1 MESPMAVR
9 GASLGADA
17 VGTSDSLLADIADAV
32 LRRREASGWT
42 SARSGFWHRMEP
54 PDGKRREQGWKL
66 HVSATPLSSPVVLAR
81 AAEVLVRRGCPF
93 KFAAGLQEVVLLV
106 SRNYDRGGAGKFITA
121 YPSGDEE
128 WAILAEELHQVTVG
142 LPGPKILSDRPW
154 RPGSLV
160 HYRYGAFTGVPYL
173 SNDGAF
179 EAGLRAPDGTVVAD
193 QRQAWFSPPSWAGPP
208 PSPALEPAVQN
219 GTPKVL
225 LNDRFVVTQ
234 ALKHNNKGGVYQAT
248 DQVTGDEVIIK
259 EARAHVGGA
268 LTDTDSR
275 DLLRSEAATLDALA
289 SLGLTPRKIDLFTQG
304 DNLFLAEELFPGM
317 SLRDW
322 VSDRLG
328 RLNHQQDDAH
338 TLGLDAGT
346 AVDVAGKVIDLVSAV
361 HGRGFVL
368 RDLSHNN
375 LMVAPDGTLRLIDLE
390 AIVEPGRPVIRAYT
404 PGYGAPEV
412 VFAPDVGP
420 SPERTADLFS
430 LGAILFFLITGIEP
444 DLIQDLPRADARRT
458 QERLVLLMDT
468 VGRSHPTLRRFA
480 PLLSG
485 LMADEPERR
494 WTLERAREFVSSP
507 PAPQVMGP
515 YGDRISPPARDRMLG
530 DGLAHLIATRT
541 KKESPRLW
549 HPGPLPDDS
558 DPLNVQCGAAGVL
571 AVMVRAA
578 QEAPDLCPGLDD
590 AISQTARWIDARL
603 RAVPRILPGLYFGR
617 AGTAWALYDAAI
629 HLGDEPM
636 VERALALAGDLPSSW
651 PNPDVCHGAAGAGLT
666 TLHLWQATGDPA
678 LAKQTLGYADALVES
693 VQRRREGVFWR
704 IPDDFPSGLA
714 GVAHYGFAH
723 GIAGIGT
730 FLLLA
735 GTNLDRSDYVELAG
749 EAGAALANA
758 AILERGRVWWP
769 SGERPDG
776 RERLTNWCSGSSGVG
791 TFLVRLG
798 LATQEPRHLELAR
811 QAAAAV
817 RQDRWFSLPVA
828 CHGLAGNAEFLLD
841 LAAATGDT
849 RYVDWAEELA
859 AAIHARHALHDGRM
873 VVPDQ
878 SNQGVS
884 AGYNTGLAGILGMLL
899 RLRHGGTRL
908 WLPDTPPIRRPSRKG
923 GEHS

>member
-1 MESPMAVR
+1 MENAIPPH
-9 GASLGADA
+9 GTSLGNDPADDA
-17 VGTSDSLLADIADAV
+17 ESLLADIADAV
-32 LRRREASGWT
+32 LRRRAASGWT
-42 SARSGFWHRMEP
+42 SARSGFWHRVEP
-54 PDGKRREQGWKL
+54 PHWTRRAQGWKL

-93 KFAAGLQEVVLLV
+93 KFAAGLKEVVLLV

-121 YPSGDEE
+121 YPAGDDEC
-128 WAILAEELHQVTVG
+128 AILAEELHRATAG

-160 HYRYGAFTGVPYL
+160 HYRYGAFTGVPHL
-173 SNDGAF
+173 SNDGAL
-179 EAGLRAPDGTVVAD
+179 EPGLRAPDGTTVAD
-193 QRQAWFSPPSWAGPP
+193 QRQAWFSPPPWAGPP
-208 PSPALEPAVQN
+208 PSPSPEPDREPEPEREPAPP
-219 GTPKVL
+219 GTTVL
-225 LNDRFVVTQ
+225 LNDRFVVTR
-234 ALKHNNKGGVYQAT
+234 ALKHSNKGGVYQAT
-248 DQVTGDEVIIK
+248 DQLTGDEVIIK

-289 SLGLTPRKIDLFTQG
+289 PLGLTPRKVDLFAQG
-304 DNLFLAEELFPGM
+304 DNLFLAEELLPGT
-317 SLRDW
+317 SLRVW
-322 VSDRLG
+322 VSDLLG
-328 RLNHQQDDAH
+328 RLNHRQDYAH

-346 AVDVAGKVIDLVSAV
+346 AAELAGKVIDLVSAV

-375 LMVAPDGTLRLIDLE
+375 VMVAPDGTLRLIDLE
-390 AIVEPGRPVIRAYT
+390 AVAEPGRPVIRAYT

-430 LGAILFFLITGIEP
+430 LGALVFFLITGIEP
-444 DLIQDLPRADARRT
+444 DLIQDLPRADARGAHD
-458 QERLVLLMDT
+458 RLMLLTDT
-468 VGRSHPTLRRFA
+468 VGHSHPTLRRFA

-494 WTLERAREFVSSP
+494 WSLERAREFVRSL
-507 PAPQVMGP
+507 PARPVARRTP
-515 YGDRISPPARDRMLG
+515 GDRITPATRDRLLR
-530 DGLAHLIATRT
+530 DGLAHLIATMAGQ
-541 KKESPRLW
+541 EAPRLW
-549 HPGPLPDDS
+549 PPGPLPDDS

-571 AVMVRAA
+571 AVLVRAA
-578 QEAPDLCPGLDD
+578 QADPGLCPGLDD
-590 AISQTARWIDARL
+590 AIRRTAHWIDARL
-603 RAVPRILPGLYFGR
+603 RTVPKILPGLYFGR
-617 AGTAWALYDAAI
+617 AGTAWALHDAAV
-629 HLGDEPM
+629 HLGEEPLA
-636 VERALALAGDLPSSW
+636 ERALALAHDLPSTW

-666 TLHLWQATGDPA
+666 TLHLWQATGEPA
-678 LAKQTLGYADALVES
+678 LAKRALAYADALVET
-693 VQRRREGVFWR
+693 VQRRQEGIFWR
-704 IPDDFPSGLA
+704 IPADFPSGLA

-735 GTNLDRSDYVELAG
+735 GTCLGRPDYVELAA
-749 EAGAALANA
+749 EAGAALAEV
-758 AILERGRVWWP
+758 AILERGRAWWP

-798 LATQEPRHLELAR
+798 LVTEEPRHLELAR

-817 RQDRWFSLPVA
+817 RQDRWYSLPVA

-841 LAAATGDT
+841 LADATGDA
-849 RYVDWAEELA
+849 RYAGWAGELA
-859 AAIHARHALHDGRM
+859 AAVHARHALHDGRM

-878 SNQGVS
+878 SLQGVS
-884 AGYNTGLAGILGMLL
+884 AGYNTGLAGVLGMLL
-899 RLRHGGTRL
+899 RLRHGGPRL
-908 WLPDTPPIRRPSRKG
+908 WLPATPGLRR
-923 GEHS
+923 